1 MFAPDR
7 RHGPRAAVTLL
18 AAASLAGCTLEPG
31 GWFAALTPSLTA
43 RYLLRDD
50 RAVAPGWQKLSND
63 YEVSVTTA
71 FLALGDI
78 RLLGAS
84 ESGGRTTFDPARPPP
99 GYTLCHGG
107 HCHSS
112 DGRLVA
118 YAEIEAALAGG
129 GGGLRTVLTLLA
141 GPALDLLTPAERP
154 LGCNPSCNLDRM
166 RVLRASAPVTAL
178 VLEGTVRDGRQP
190 PRLPASPFR
199 WQLAAAGDAGAV
211 ASAPTVEAELDL
223 PVDRIQRPR
232 ISLSLQLELG
242 ASVFDGVEFA
252 ALTATGGRLEVS
264 ADTAQQA
271 QALENLALN
280 PYLRA
285 AVIRRKP

>member
-1 MFAPDR
+1 MYTHRCRGLRTAL
-7 RHGPRAAVTLL
+7 TLL
-18 AAASLAGCTLEPG
+18 AAAGLAGCTLEPG

-43 RYLLRDD
+43 RYLLRAD

-71 FLALGDI
+71 FLELGDI
-78 RLLGAS
+78 RLLAAG
-84 ESGGRTTFDPARPPP
+84 EGGGSTSFDPARPPP

-107 HCHSS
+107 HCHST
-112 DGRLVA
+112 DGRLVP

-129 GGGLRTVLTLLA
+129 GGGGLQPVVTLSV
-141 GPALDLLTPAERP
+141 GTALDLLTPAERP
-154 LGCNPSCNLDRM
+154 LACDPSCNLDRT
-166 RVLRASAPVTAL
+166 RILRTIAPVTAL

-190 PRLPASPFR
+190 PRLPATPFSWR
-199 WQLAAAGDAGAV
+199 LAGPADAGAV
-211 ASAPTVEAELDL
+211 TPAPTMEAELDL
-223 PVDRIQRPR
+223 PVDRTHRPR
-232 ISLSLQLELG
+232 ITLSLQLELA

-252 ALTATGGRLEVS
+252 ALTAIGGRLDLAS
-264 ADTAQQA
+264 DPLQQA
-271 QALENLALN
+271 RALENLAGG